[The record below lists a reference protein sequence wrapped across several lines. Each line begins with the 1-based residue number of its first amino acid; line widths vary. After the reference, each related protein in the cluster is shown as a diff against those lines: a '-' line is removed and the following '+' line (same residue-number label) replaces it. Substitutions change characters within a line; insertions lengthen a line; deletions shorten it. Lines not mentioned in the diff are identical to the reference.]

1 MGRMDTQPSIVEQLE
16 SVPLEPGCYLWKNA
30 AGEILYVG
38 KAKVLRARMKQY
50 VQGTDERAKIPF
62 MMEQVAS
69 FDYVVCSTETEA
81 LVLEKNLI
89 QQFHPPFNVDY
100 RDDKSYPFIAIT
112 AGEPFPAIKYTR
124 ERHRAGTHYF
134 GPYTNAHAAR
144 DVIDTMR
151 KIVPICHASCVEH
164 KRLVRQLKA
173 GETLDELD
181 GKPCFDFHVGLGPGP
196 CCGECSPEEYADNVR
211 RCERFLSGHRDEFV
225 GYLRDEMERAAADL
239 DFERA
244 ARMRDRLAHID
255 ALREK
260 QKAVSS
266 HRLDADV
273 IGFFREETICGVQV
287 LVVREGRIINGN
299 EFVLN
304 KGLDVPRDDLV
315 ETFVLHYYDSGVD
328 VPSELVIADELE
340 EADSLEDWLT
350 AQRASAHGA
359 KTHIRVPRR
368 GEKVALLEM
377 AQTNAKHTLMR
388 FKVRTRYEDARI
400 NEALL
405 QLESALALDAPPM
418 RIECFDVS
426 TIHGRHSVSSMVVFT
441 AGRADTAQYRRF
453 KIRMQTPEAD
463 DFAMM
468 QETFARRY
476 DPERMADERFG
487 SRPDL
492 IIVDG
497 GLPQLHAAVAQLAS
511 LGLDIPVVGL
521 AKADEELF
529 TTWNG
534 DEPVRLPNG
543 SSSLYLVKQVR
554 DEAHRFAI
562 TYHREL
568 RGRAMT
574 ASVLDEVDGL
584 GPKRKKALLRYFG
597 SFKRLRAATLAEI
610 VAVPGIPDQVACE
623 VYDTLRE
630 LEETRRRVAGP
641 SQEGPA
647 A

>member
-1 MGRMDTQPSIVEQLE
+1 
-16 SVPLEPGCYLWKNA
+16 
-30 AGEILYVG
+30 
-38 KAKVLRARMKQY
+38 
-50 VQGTDERAKIPF
+50 
-62 MMEQVAS
+62 
-69 FDYVVCSTETEA
+69 
-81 LVLEKNLI
+81 
-89 QQFHPPFNVDY
+89 
-100 RDDKSYPFIAIT
+100 
-112 AGEPFPAIKYTR
+112 
-124 ERHRAGTHYF
+124 
-134 GPYTNAHAAR
+134 
-144 DVIDTMR
+144 
-151 KIVPICHASCVEH
+151 
-164 KRLVRQLKA
+164 
-173 GETLDELD
+173 
-181 GKPCFDFHVGLGPGP
+181 
-196 CCGECSPEEYADNVR
+196 
-211 RCERFLSGHRDEFV
+211 
-225 GYLRDEMERAAADL
+225 
-239 DFERA
+239 
-244 ARMRDRLAHID
+244 
-255 ALREK
+255 
-260 QKAVSS
+260 
-266 HRLDADV
+266 
-273 IGFFREETICGVQV
+273 
-287 LVVREGRIINGN
+287 IINGN

-597 SFKRLRAATLAEI
+597 SFRRLRAATLAEI

>member
-1 MGRMDTQPSIVEQLE
+1 MNTQPSMIEQLE
-16 SVPLEPGCYLWKNA
+16 AVPLEPGCYLWKDA
-30 AGEILYVG
+30 SGEVLYVG

-89 QQFHPPFNVDY
+89 QELHPPFNVDY

-112 AGEPFPAIKYTR
+112 AGEPYPAIKYTR
-124 ERHRAGTHYF
+124 ERHRADTHYF

-173 GETLDELD
+173 GQDPESVDS
-181 GKPCFDFHVGLGPGP
+181 KPCFDFHVGIGPGP
-196 CCGECSPEEYADNVR
+196 CCGACTPEEYAENVR

-225 GYLRDEMERAAADL
+225 TYLRDEMEHAAADL

-299 EFVLN
+299 EFILN

-315 ETFVLHYYDSGVD
+315 ETFILHYYDSGVE
-328 VPSELVIADELE
+328 VPAEVVIGDELE
-340 EADSLEDWLT
+340 EAESLENWLT
-350 AQRASAHGA
+350 VQRASAHGA
-359 KTHIRVPRR
+359 KTHIHVPRR
-368 GEKVALLEM
+368 GEKLELLKM
-377 AQTNAKHTLMR
+377 AQTNARHSLMR
-388 FKVRTRYEDARI
+388 YKVRTRYEDARI

-405 QLESALALDAPPM
+405 QLESALALERPPM

-441 AGRADTAQYRRF
+441 AGRKDTAQYRRF
-453 KIRMQTPEAD
+453 KIRLDSPEAD

-476 DPERMADERFG
+476 APERMADERFG
-487 SRPDL
+487 SCPDL
-492 IIVDG
+492 IVVDG
-497 GLPQLHAAVAQLAS
+497 GLPQLHAAVSQLDG

-521 AKADEELF
+521 AKADEEVF
-529 TTWNG
+529 TTWGG
-534 DEPVRLPNG
+534 DVPVRLPNG
-543 SSSLYLVKQVR
+543 SASLYLIKQIR

-562 TYHREL
+562 TYHRNL
-568 RGRAMT
+568 RGKAMT
-574 ASVLDEVDGL
+574 VSILDEVDGL
-584 GPKRKKALLRYFG
+584 GPKRKHALLKHFG
-597 SFKRLRAATLAEI
+597 SFKRLRAATLEEI
-610 VAVPGIPDQVACE
+610 EGVPGVPEQVARE
-623 VYDTLRE
+623 VYETLQEFSRAHE
-630 LEETRRRVAGP
+630 QAGEERGK
-641 SQEGPA
+641 
-647 A
+647 